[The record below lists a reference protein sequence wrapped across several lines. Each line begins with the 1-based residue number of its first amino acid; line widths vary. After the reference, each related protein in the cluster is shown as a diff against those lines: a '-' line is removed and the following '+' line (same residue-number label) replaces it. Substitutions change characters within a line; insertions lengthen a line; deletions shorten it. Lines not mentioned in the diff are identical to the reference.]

1 MIIATPRQNIYW
13 VRAAVPLSLP
23 LVAALIRSA
32 HDWSILIE
40 FKNYSHNM
48 WRNLYK
54 INFMINS
61 RLTLLFETIKT
72 TLFPGHQLVRVILV
86 PDLIDKDGDLHE
98 LASMN

>member
-1 MIIATPRQNIYW
+1 
-13 VRAAVPLSLP
+13 
-23 LVAALIRSA
+23 
-32 HDWSILIE
+32 
-40 FKNYSHNM
+40 M

-86 PDLIDKDGDLHE
+86 PNLIDKDGDLHE